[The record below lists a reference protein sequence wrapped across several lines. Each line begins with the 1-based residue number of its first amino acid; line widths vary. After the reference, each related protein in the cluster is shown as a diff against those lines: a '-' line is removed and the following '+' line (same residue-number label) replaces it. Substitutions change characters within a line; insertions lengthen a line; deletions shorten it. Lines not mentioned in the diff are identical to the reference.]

1 MAQFLNVCDTDNNM
15 AWTMSLNILND
26 IVKGYSK
33 QYMGHENYKLAA
45 IIPMII
51 AYGADRDFACYTTAE
66 LAKEGD
72 QWEYCIEEVEDA
84 DMKELRSNNEDLAGT
99 VYWELSAESEK
110 REDVI
115 SIALIASHDG
125 VFNGII
131 TAYWFMKAYHDDGHN
146 NVSIQSING
155 EINIVDGAKYEEKTG
170 IVQMKKAEADLT
182 QILFGVKLSAHDL
195 CYPCIKYAFNN

>member
-1 MAQFLNVCDTDNNM
+1 MATFLNVCDTDHNM
-15 AWTMSLNILND
+15 AWTMSYKLLND
-26 IVKGYSK
+26 IANGYLK
-33 QYMGHENYKLAA
+33 QYIGDESYKLAE

-51 AYGADRDFACYTTAE
+51 AYVADRDFVCYTAAE
-66 LAKEGD
+66 ITEGD
-72 QWEYCIEEVEDA
+72 QWEYSIEEVEDA
-84 DMKELRSNNEDLAGT
+84 AIKELRSNNEDLAGT
-99 VYWELSAESEK
+99 VYWELSAESKE

-125 VFNGII
+125 VYNGII

-155 EINIVDGAKYEEKTG
+155 EINIVDGAKYEEKIG
-170 IVQMKKAEADLT
+170 IVQMKRAEADLI

-195 CYPCIKYAFNN
+195 CYPCIKYAFIY